1 MQKYWERINERHNV
15 LFYLFRNKAALNERL
30 VIDLL
35 HIYYDIITETF
46 DSEVYM
52 SLKDK
57 KKWDAKYSDDGRI
70 SSKAPSEWLTTHTGL
85 LSGKGKALDIAAGE
99 GRNSVFAASMGYE
112 VVCMDISEVAL
123 SKAHALAREKNV
135 KITTLSADLDNSS
148 LPKNEYDLIICF
160 NFLERNLFPEIQNTL
175 KAGGILFYE
184 TFTVDY
190 LKYSNFK
197 RQWVLEHNE
206 LLKAFQG
213 FRILR
218 YREVDENQ
226 EAFASLIA
234 QKI

>member
-1 MQKYWERINERHNV
+1 
-15 LFYLFRNKAALNERL
+15 
-30 VIDLL
+30 
-35 HIYYDIITETF
+35 
-46 DSEVYM
+46 M

-57 KKWDAKYSDDGRI
+57 EKWDAKYGDGDRI
-70 SSKAPSEWLTTHTGL
+70 SAKVPSDWLTIHTGL

-99 GRNSVFAASMGYE
+99 GRNSIFAASLGYE

-123 SKAHALAREKNV
+123 SKARALASKNNV
-135 KITTLSADLDNSS
+135 KITTLSADLDNNS
-148 LPKNEYDLIICF
+148 LPENEYDLVLCF
-160 NFLERNLFPEIQNTL
+160 NFLERNLFPEIHNTL
-175 KAGGILFYE
+175 KTGGILFYE

-190 LKYSNFK
+190 LKYSSFK

-206 LLKAFQG
+206 LLKTFEG

-234 QKI
+234 KKL